1 MARLFGTDGVRGL
14 ANRDLTAELALS
26 LAQAAASVLGADSR
40 ANGVRP
46 KAVIARD
53 PRISGEFL
61 AASVAAGLASSGVD
75 VYDAGVLPT
84 PGAAFLTADIDA
96 DFGVMISASHNPA
109 PDNGIKIFARGG
121 HKLADSV
128 EDQIQAAM
136 DAPALAPLG
145 GAVGHIKRMADAE
158 DRYLV
163 HLLTAIPNR
172 LDGLKVVLDCA
183 HGAASAVSPDAF
195 RDAGAEV
202 VVIGN
207 DPDGIN
213 INDGYGSTHLSA
225 LQAAVLEHG
234 ADAGIAHDGDAD
246 RCLAVDHTGAI
257 VDGDQIMAVLA
268 VAAKAAGELARNTL
282 VATVMSNLGLRL
294 AMKEN
299 DINLIETAVGDRYV
313 LEAMLKSDFILG
325 GEQSGHVI
333 MRDYANTGD
342 GLLTALQLLAEVKRS
357 GQTLQELS
365 RVMVRFPQVLIN
377 VKNVAKERLASST
390 AIADAVK
397 AAEIELGT
405 SGRVLLRASGTE
417 PLVRVMVEA
426 QSDAVAQDVATKLA
440 QAVEAELK

>member
-14 ANRDLTAELALS
+14 ANRDLTVELALS
-26 LAQAAASVLGADSR
+26 LAQAAALVLGEESR
-40 ANGVRP
+40 SNGVRP
-46 KAVIARD
+46 KAVLARD

-145 GAVGHIKRMADAE
+145 ASVGHIKRMADAE

-183 HGAASAVSPDAF
+183 HGAASAVSPDVF

-202 VVIGN
+202 IVIGN

-257 VDGDQIMAVLA
+257 VDGDQIIAHSGINSICALPTVDVVIA
-268 VAAKAAGELARNTL
+268 IAARKRIVAATAAQG
-282 VATVMSNLGLRL
+282 VMAIQRKDG
-294 AMKEN
+294 
-299 DINLIETAVGDRYV
+299 
-313 LEAMLKSDFILG
+313 
-325 GEQSGHVI
+325 VI
-333 MRDYANTGD
+333 ACITF
-342 GLLTALQLLAEVKRS
+342 KR
-357 GQTLQELS
+357 
-365 RVMVRFPQVLIN
+365 R
-377 VKNVAKERLASST
+377 
-390 AIADAVK
+390 
-397 AAEIELGT
+397 
-405 SGRVLLRASGTE
+405 
-417 PLVRVMVEA
+417 
-426 QSDAVAQDVATKLA
+426 
-440 QAVEAELK
+440 